1 MDKKTFHGIRMW
13 GYYGMVVDE
22 VFGGNKEVSTS
33 KTINKEPSTTN
44 KEIIK
49 TFL

>member
-1 MDKKTFHGIRMW
+1 MW

-33 KTINKEPSTTN
+33 KTINEKKPSTTN
-44 KEIIK
+44 KETIK
-49 TFL
+49 AFL